1 MDSFS
6 NRQKFFLILCF
17 TSFIAIGSYIFKDK
31 INQSHY
37 KNEHYL
43 ATNIRKTENDS
54 FSYQLINVTSP
65 LSRSEFITYGR
76 QVYHKKNAPVLLQLQ
91 HTNSFDSTLA
101 LPNSVYYT
109 IDSLGSHLFIGYIYE
124 QKRKKQSHSIDFSLQ
139 SSQQVHYLEK
149 SQMLYTIVL
158 DRSYTVEEWFPFL
171 ASYVQEVR
179 QAYHD
184 QTIQSLVY
192 IKINQQAYL
201 YLSDQPTQLFTVER
215 II

>member
-1 MDSFS
+1 MNSFS
-6 NRQKFFLILCF
+6 NRQKFLLILCF
-17 TSFIAIGSYIFKDK
+17 TCLIAIGSYIFKDK

-43 ATNIRKTENDS
+43 ATNIRKKETDS
-54 FSYQLINVTSP
+54 FSYRLVNVTSP
-65 LSRSEFITYGR
+65 LSRSELITYG
-76 QVYHKKNAPVLLQLQ
+76 QQLYQQEHSPVLLQLQ
-91 HTNSFDSTLA
+91 HTNFFDPTIA
-101 LPNSVYYT
+101 LPNSIYYT
-109 IDSLGSHLFIGYIYE
+109 IDPLGSHLFIGYIY
-124 QKRKKQSHSIDFSLQ
+124 QQTTKQHSPSIDFSLQ
-139 SSQQVHYLEK
+139 SSRQVYYLEK

-158 DRSYTVEEWFPFL
+158 DRPYTVEEWFPFL

-184 QTIQSLVY
+184 KTIQSLVY